1 MFYQFQNSSMLIIAS
16 HVDDLGLYVSCTAE
30 VTKLKEEISRHVSF
44 KDQRETTHLLGIE
57 VIRDCTACTIS
68 FSHRRYIDT
77 MLTTYGLS
85 NAHPVFTPAVS
96 GVQLSTRDSPTTSH
110 EIEVM
115 RRIPYQNA
123 VRALNHYIVMTRPDI
138 SLAVQKVSQFAVNLG
153 SAHWTAIQ

>member
-30 VTKLKEEISRHVSF
+30 VTKLKEEISGHVFF
-44 KDQRETTHLLGIE
+44 KDQGEITHLLGIE
-57 VIRDCTACTIS
+57 VIRDHVGHTIS
-68 FSHRRYIDT
+68 FSHHRYIDM

-85 NAHPVFTPAVS
+85 DAHPVFTPAIS
-96 GVQLSTRDSPTTSH
+96 GVQLSAHDSPMTSH

-123 VRALNHYIVMTRPDI
+123 VGVLNHCAVMTRPDI
-138 SLAVQKVSQFAVNLG
+138 SLVV
-153 SAHWTAIQ
+153 